1 MCWVVVFSVVEPF
14 VKHFELFSLRGPPI
28 VLHVLTSKG
37 MYFLGCW
44 WVALLCFSCWGVGVG
59 GVGGVVGLLDLV
71 GAVV

>member
-14 VKHFELFSLRGPPI
+14 VKHVELFSLRGPPI
-28 VLHVLTSKG
+28 VFACLTSNR
-37 MYFLGCW
+37 YVFLGCW

-59 GVGGVVGLLDLV
+59 GVGGVAGLLDLV